1 MRDSIE
7 TRLERMSSDH
17 SEVDLDIVSMIYT
30 PNFYNSFKR
39 YHQVAE
45 NSDARCSIKQ
55 MSFNDIRK
63 FINMKYKSTP
73 FRLSVMSFASRN
85 LERCSY
91 TEDEL
96 NDYHPILEL
105 EED

>member
-1 MRDSIE
+1 MKDSIE
-7 TRLERMSSDH
+7 TMIEKISSDH
-17 SEVDLDIVSMIYT
+17 ANVDLDIISMIYT

-55 MSFNDIRK
+55 MSFSDIRK

-73 FRLSVMSFASRN
+73 FRLSFISFASRN

-91 TEDEL
+91 TEEELDE
-96 NDYHPILEL
+96 YPKLEL